1 MEASRENST
10 VEFENLPEKGDK
22 KFRDVVQPPR
32 SETPF
37 YRAATL
43 QSDNKK
49 QPRQTTTRHH
59 APYVS
64 FGDRGTTASAGAYG
78 SLLRLCRPL
87 SSDHLQ
93 SGILGL
99 GLPDDPEAWYVYWRS
114 SQFLEN
120 AQLMANGFGLQI
132 LNAASSRPPSV
143 EFVRDRWPVISYST
157 NEGFM
162 VTVRLWCQNNLV
174 VQQTQITNEFLSFE
188 PLNMKLNPNFHMQD
202 LDYLEKRK
210 NLQIDYLRA
219 PHGYGMVAMENSP
232 DLRAEKERMCV
243 LIGMF
248 KDGAAQELNLQK
260 EGRAIKPVPITH
272 NFTKGNSVEIAVA
285 FKIQMSTAKEDWRN
299 FILSSTDLK
308 FDPQPESVPT
318 TKPSASNPEVNWLLR
333 RNLEHILSVCSIPTA
348 EQPNLDHDS
357 SSVPVTLENDRPVIK
372 PTTPNQKDDTP
383 LYRTAAQDQES
394 LKSDSE
400 LGPEPRT
407 EVQGPMITLSA
418 PDGKEDILHRSA
430 SKQDHIGP
438 IALTCG
444 DFGDHRMHGVLSDA
458 PELCENIHTTCKG
471 HLEWISQL
479 SSDEARS
486 SNISIHGRI
495 MNQSEET
502 DLPPDGPMNMPSH
515 IIKATE
521 YLRVFVDI
529 EDLLSVCSWLGDF
542 AVKWFR
548 QLVETKNH
556 LTPTWQHLDD
566 SELPLY
572 RLSDHVWIWKALNN
586 LEHLIQHVKGTLEK
600 MPHETLKD
608 FLRIADHLPH
618 RGARKSTSGPMLN
631 FTAEELRR
639 QNLRRFTLE
648 NDVLRKRMLSVTRT
662 SRETR
667 FLFHSRDTILY
678 YGLDWGF
685 FKGEEEI
692 WKQLV
697 SAQVLHDEG
706 NDETQWDNPLRY
718 GLAMEMAKQ
727 GHQLERSFTPTE
739 MFTHATQIIL
749 NSSSENGLFPGQLDD
764 FSKEPVL
771 FDRELFRDF
780 YFHVGFEIPYII
792 LRTIV
797 KVKPD
802 QPRATGEADIDPGS
816 SRAGPRIPLV
826 SQQVLPS
833 QGQPTDLY
841 PIPDTNFT
849 AVQGYIDFQ
858 ADGRAVAVQRT
869 LKRQVP
875 YGRLVD
881 LGNIVDV
888 PEEWVYKYPDFLD
901 FTPPATKQEFDS
913 IQKEAHGVIQKTLK
927 DRDFRRIVENYQ
939 TSSISTRASDCYA
952 TVDDI
957 RRGRKQRKWSVEEKS
972 MSSECPTYIDLWN
985 RLRES
990 RSAETSKKRL
1000 IYLRA
1005 PDYTVATMCYLAS
1018 PELERVHMAQFFD
1031 RHAKVHANYFYDDT
1045 AAVVN
1050 SWVTEVHFRF
1060 FQLYRPSGD
1069 ETLPTDPYCVRQLKS
1084 QECGVFSSDTYL
1096 IDAVISF
1103 RIVGDFFDR
1112 YWTCHIIQNFAD
1124 ATELAKYPP
1133 LDDYNRSQSANW
1145 QQRKV
1150 LELVFIN
1157 LILKKVSSSMG
1168 LILRRI
1174 EQGPRSSTSDAGEKY
1189 FSRDSFEDRKPGE
1202 LREIFQ
1208 LLVILKDNI
1217 TNLQGLIEQWN
1228 FRESSQG
1235 RSRPRWTRMDE
1246 QKYRKSIKQK
1256 LVHFEDYVREIKAT
1270 AARIEF
1276 LIALVTNAQDAIR
1289 SKKSLKEAENI
1300 TLFTYVTVFFLPV
1313 GLAVSIFSMSNA
1325 PDHSVLV
1332 YMIATAAVALLITI
1346 GVLWCVLSHL
1356 IPTKLQIIRTG
1367 LKRTRGPPT
1376 MPEETHPLA
1385 DETPYNQRFMRRL
1398 SMRSKDHRKAGRKVD
1413 DPEGQTGPEIDINSL
1428 RAKWTYNY

>member
-1 MEASRENST
+1 MEASKEDST
-10 VEFENLPEKGDK
+10 IEFVNLPKESDK
-22 KFRDVVQPPR
+22 RFRDVIQP
-32 SETPF
+32 
-37 YRAATL
+37 TL

-78 SLLRLCRPL
+78 SLLRICRPL
-87 SSDHLQ
+87 PSDHLQ

-132 LNAASSRPPSV
+132 LNAASSQPPSV
-143 EFVRDRWPVISYST
+143 EFMRDRWPVISYST

-162 VTVRLWCQNNLV
+162 VTVRLWCQKNVV
-174 VQQTQITNEFLSFE
+174 VQQTQITNEYLSFE

-210 NLQIDYLRA
+210 DLQVDYVRA
-219 PHGYGMVAMENSP
+219 PHGYGIVAMENSP
-232 DLRAEKERMCV
+232 GLRTDEQRMCV
-243 LIGMF
+243 LIGVF
-248 KDGAAQELNLQK
+248 KDGTAQELNLQK
-260 EGRAIKPVPITH
+260 EGKNIKPIPITH
-272 NFTKGNSVEIAVA
+272 SFKKGVTVEIAVA

-299 FILSSTDLK
+299 FILSSNDLK
-308 FDPQPESVPT
+308 FDPQPESVTT
-318 TKPSASNPEVNWLLR
+318 TKPSSSNPEVDWLLR

-348 EQPNLDHDS
+348 EQPTLNLDF
-357 SSVPVTLENDRPVIK
+357 SSVPISLDKNKPVITL
-372 PTTPNQKDDTP
+372 TTPDQKDDTS
-383 LYRTAAQDQES
+383 LYFTAVQDQEI
-394 LKSDSE
+394 LKPDSK
-400 LGPEPRT
+400 LGPEPPI

-418 PDGKEDILHRSA
+418 PDGKEDVLHR
-430 SKQDHIGP
+430 K
-438 IALTCG
+438 
-444 DFGDHRMHGVLSDA
+444 
-458 PELCENIHTTCKG
+458 
-471 HLEWISQL
+471 
-479 SSDEARS
+479 
-486 SNISIHGRI
+486 
-495 MNQSEET
+495 
-502 DLPPDGPMNMPSH
+502 
-515 IIKATE
+515 
-521 YLRVFVDI
+521 
-529 EDLLSVCSWLGDF
+529 DLLSVCSWLGDF

-548 QLVETKNH
+548 QLIETKNH
-556 LTPTWQHLDD
+556 LTPTWQHLAD

-572 RLSDHVWIWKALNN
+572 RLSDHVWIWKALDN
-586 LEHLIQHVKGTLEK
+586 LEHLIQHVKETLEK

-608 FLRIADHLPH
+608 FLRIADHLPR

-685 FKGEEEI
+685 FKGEEEV

-697 SAQVLHDEG
+697 SAQALHDEG

-727 GHQLERSFTPTE
+727 GHQLERSFTPSE
-739 MFTHATQIIL
+739 MFTHATQVIL

-797 KVKPD
+797 KVKPN
-802 QPRATGEADIDPGS
+802 QPEASEEADIDFGS

-826 SQQVLPS
+826 SERQLPS
-833 QGQPTDLY
+833 QGPPTDLS
-841 PIPDTNFT
+841 PILDTNFT
-849 AVQGYIDFQ
+849 AVKGYIDFQ
-858 ADGRAVAVQRT
+858 TDGRAVAVQRT

-888 PEEWVYKYPDFLD
+888 PEEWVYRYPDFLD
-901 FTPPATKQEFDS
+901 FTPPETKQDFDA
-913 IQKEAHGVIQKTLK
+913 IQEEAHGVIQGTLE
-927 DRDFRRIVENYQ
+927 DRNFRRIIENHE
-939 TSSISTRASDCYA
+939 TPSISTRASDCYA

-957 RRGRKQRKWSVEEKS
+957 RRGRKQRKWSIEEKS
-972 MSSECPTYIDLWN
+972 VSSECLSYIDLWS

-1005 PDYTVATMCYLAS
+1005 PDFTVATLCYLAS

-1031 RHAKVHANYFYDDT
+1031 RHSKVHANYFYDDT

-1060 FQLYRPSGD
+1060 FQLYKPRED
-1069 ETLPTDPYCVRQLKS
+1069 ETLPADPHCVRQLKS
-1084 QECGVFSSDTYL
+1084 QACGMFGNDTYL

-1112 YWTCHIIQNFAD
+1112 YWTCHIVQNFAD

-1133 LDDYNRSQSANW
+1133 LDDYDRSQSANW

-1150 LELVFIN
+1150 LELVLIN
-1157 LILKKVSSSMG
+1157 RILRKVSSSIG
-1168 LILRRI
+1168 LILRCI
-1174 EQGPRSSTSDAGEKY
+1174 EQGPRLTTSDAGEKY

-1208 LLVILKDNI
+1208 LLVILKNNI

-1228 FRESSQG
+1228 LRESSQG

-1256 LVHFEDYVREIKAT
+1256 LVHFEDHVREIKAT

-1332 YMIATAAVALLITI
+1332 YMIATAAVALLITVGI
-1346 GVLWCVLSHL
+1346 LWCVLSHL
-1356 IPTKLQIIRTG
+1356 IPAKMQIIRAA
-1367 LKRTRGPPT
+1367 LKSTRGPPARPDE
-1376 MPEETHPLA
+1376 MHHLA
-1385 DETPYNQRFMRRL
+1385 DETPLNQRVLQRL

-1413 DPEGQTGPEIDINSL
+1413 DPEAQTGPETDTNSL
-1428 RAKWTYNY
+1428 RAKWSDNN